1 MVDEE
6 KTKETEEVV
15 EPEKTEDAEKTEDK
29 TESEK
34 KNAEKDEPEKDS
46 QEDIAKKLKDSEDKY
61 LRLYAEFD
69 NYKKRTQKE
78 KDARYADAVIDTAAE
93 FLPVLD
99 NLERALAVEVTSED
113 AKNLKAGVEMVHKQ
127 MIESLSKMKISAIAA
142 VGEEFD
148 PNLHN
153 AVMHVDDESVTDN
166 TVVEEFMK
174 GYIYNDDRV
183 VRHSMVKVA
192 N

>member
-1 MVDEE
+1 MAEE
-6 KTKETEEVV
+6 KKNTETEETAKVN
-15 EPEKTEDAEKTEDK
+15 ETEETAAETAEEEKDK
-29 TESEK
+29 TEELSEK
-34 KNAEKDEPEKDS
+34 
-46 QEDIAKKLKDSEDKY
+46 LKESEDKY

-93 FLPVLD
+93 LLPVLD

-113 AKNLKAGVEMVHKQ
+113 AKSLKSGVEMVEKQ
-127 MIESLSKMKISAIAA
+127 MIDSLGKLKISAIKA

-153 AVMHVDDESVTDN
+153 AVMHVDDDAITEN

-174 GYIYNDDRV
+174 GYVYDDNRV

>member
-1 MVDEE
+1 MADEKE
-6 KTKETEEVV
+6 KITEEAEEVRE
-15 EPEKTEDAEKTEDK
+15 EPTETAEETAEDNDLSEKLK
-29 TESEK
+29 ESE
-34 KNAEKDEPEKDS
+34 E
-46 QEDIAKKLKDSEDKY
+46 KY

-93 FLPVLD
+93 LLPVMD
-99 NLERALAVEVTSED
+99 NLERALAVEVSTEE
-113 AKNLKAGVEMVHKQ
+113 AQKLKDGVEMVKKQ
-127 MIESLSKMKISAIAA
+127 MNDSLAKLKISAITA

-153 AVMHVDDESVTDN
+153 AVMHVEDDAITEN

-174 GYIYNDDRV
+174 GYIYDGERV

>member
-1 MVDEE
+1 MAEE
-6 KTKETEEVV
+6 KKNTETEETAKVNEAEEV
-15 EPEKTEDAEKTEDK
+15 AAETAEEEKDK
-29 TESEK
+29 TEELSEK
-34 KNAEKDEPEKDS
+34 
-46 QEDIAKKLKDSEDKY
+46 LKESEDKY

-93 FLPVLD
+93 LLPVLD

-113 AKNLKAGVEMVHKQ
+113 AKSLKSGVEMVEKQ
-127 MIESLSKMKISAIAA
+127 MIDSLGKLKISAIKA

-153 AVMHVDDESVTDN
+153 AVMHVDDDAITEN

-174 GYIYNDDRV
+174 GYVYDDNRV

>member
-1 MVDEE
+1 MAKEEE
-6 KTKETEEVV
+6 KITEEMPEVAEEATENEKSP
-15 EPEKTEDAEKTEDK
+15 EPEQDA
-29 TESEK
+29 
-34 KNAEKDEPEKDS
+34 
-46 QEDIAKKLKDSEDKY
+46 QDILEEKLKDSEDKY

-78 KDARYADAVIDTAAE
+78 KNARYADAVIDAVAE
-93 FLPVLD
+93 LLPVLD
-99 NLERALAVEVTSED
+99 NLDRALAVEVSSED
-113 AKNLKAGVEMVHKQ
+113 ANGLKAGVEMVKKQ
-127 MIESLSKMKISAIAA
+127 MIDSLTKLKVTEIKA

-153 AVMHVDDESVTDN
+153 AVMHIDDEAVTEN

-174 GYIYNDDRV
+174 GYIYNNERV
-183 VRHSMVKVA
+183 VRYSMVKVA

>member
-1 MVDEE
+1 MAKEEE
-6 KTKETEEVV
+6 KKTETAAEETAAA
-15 EPEKTEDAEKTEDK
+15 EENAPEKEADA
-29 TESEK
+29 
-34 KNAEKDEPEKDS
+34 KDELE
-46 QEDIAKKLKDSEDKY
+46 QKLKDSEDKY

-78 KDARYADAVIDTAAE
+78 KDARYADAVIDTVAE

-99 NLERALAVEVTSED
+99 NLDRALAVEVESEE
-113 AKNLKAGVEMVHKQ
+113 AANLKAGVELVKKQ
-127 MIESLSKMKISAIAA
+127 MTDSLTKLRVSDIKA

-153 AVMHVDDESVTDN
+153 AVMHIEDDTVTEN

-174 GYIYNDDRV
+174 GYIYNDERV
-183 VRHSMVKVA
+183 VRYSMVKVA